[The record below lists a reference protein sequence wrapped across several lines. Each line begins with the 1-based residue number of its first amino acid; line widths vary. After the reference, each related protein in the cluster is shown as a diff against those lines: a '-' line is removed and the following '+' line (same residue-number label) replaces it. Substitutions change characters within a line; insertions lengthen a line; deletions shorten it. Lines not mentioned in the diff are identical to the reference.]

1 MKNDRRNQLQ
11 SFYAANRLLV
21 SNFCCQ
27 HAAACRKAAVRDLY
41 RGSEA
46 HVGCRY
52 GEGLRVVVVS
62 LDTGGKG
69 ESLDKRCKTIQSLYR
84 PDGDT
89 LHMNPHMRGTT
100 QLLKA
105 IYGPDNGNLY
115 ELYAMTNAAKCSRAD
130 PGSAKVPR
138 VLYEN
143 CSEFV
148 VPELACLDPQMIVTQ
163 GNEAWRALRAGDVLS
178 AAHKADLEDWVA
190 HQAAGV
196 VVRDWLRSLARE
208 YLRTVSVADRDVPTL
223 KTIHPSA
230 RAGQWHR
237 FVRTALQ
244 PVVTMAKHIATQ
256 S

>member
-1 MKNDRRNQLQ
+1 MSNTKYVNQLQ
-11 SFYAANRLLV
+11 SFYDEKGLLV
-21 SNFCCQ
+21 CAFCCE
-27 HAAACRKAAVRDLY
+27 HAKACKAKAGCPLRQ
-41 RGSEA
+41 GAEA
-46 HVGCRY
+46 HVGTRY
-52 GEGLRVVVVS
+52 GKDLRLVVVS
-62 LDTGGKG
+62 LDTGGANDSMDQRRRKVQG
-69 ESLDKRCKTIQSLYR
+69 
-84 PDGDT
+84 
-89 LHMNPHMRGTT
+89 LHPNGAKNAHMKGTT

-148 VPELACLDPQMIVTQ
+148 VPELACLDPQMIVIQ
-163 GNEAWRALRAGDVLS
+163 GNEAWRALRAGDILS
-178 AAHKADLEDWVA
+178 AAHEADLEDWIA

-208 YLRTVSVADRDVPTL
+208 YLRTVSVVDCDVPAL

-237 FVRTALQ
+237 FARTALQ
-244 PVVTMAKHIATQ
+244 PVVTMAKHIAMRP
-256 S
+256 